1 MKIKESIRRY
11 GKTYVPVTELY
22 PERALFNGKI
32 SPKKFMADELKF
44 IFQRKLMRRNVEP
57 PKYVLQSLLLL
68 FSSTM
73 YYSCLFMRADD

>member
-1 MKIKESIRRY
+1 MKIKETIRRY

-22 PERALFNGKI
+22 PERAIFNGEL

-44 IFQRKLMRRNVEP
+44 IFQRKLMKRNVEP
-57 PKYVLQSLLLL
+57 PIYILPTWLLL

-73 YYSCLFMRADD
+73 YYSSLFIIKP